1 MIFDNNTQDK
11 PVITYPTNWR
21 FKIIGRDKKKL
32 EACIEEVMGGR
43 EHCNSLG
50 NTSQTGKF
58 TTYNTSCIVES
69 KEERDRLFES
79 FQSHKDVKMVI

>member
-1 MIFDNNTQDK
+1 
-11 PVITYPTNWR
+11 
-21 FKIIGRDKKKL
+21 
-32 EACIEEVMGGR
+32 
-43 EHCNSLG
+43 G